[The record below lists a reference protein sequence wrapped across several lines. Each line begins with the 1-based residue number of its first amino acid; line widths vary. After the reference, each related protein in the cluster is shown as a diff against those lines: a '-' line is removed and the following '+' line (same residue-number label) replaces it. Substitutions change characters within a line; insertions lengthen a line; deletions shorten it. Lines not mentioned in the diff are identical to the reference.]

1 MPKVPEFQRILYD
14 NCQLFNIFI
23 VISGKDQNMDH
34 KSRCENCIVRQFNS
48 LRAMTKEELKR
59 VSDSK
64 LTKTIKKGEA
74 LFEEG
79 DKLNGV
85 YCVREGVSKLSKL
98 SANGKDQIVK
108 LATKGEVMGQ
118 RSVIVEES
126 ANLSA
131 VAVNDMQVCFIP
143 KEAIVNTL
151 HSNPDFTYEVLR
163 HMAHDLKEA
172 DDVIVDMS
180 HHLKEADDVI
190 VNMSQKTVKQR
201 IAEAF
206 LYLKNNYGE
215 DKDGYLLL
223 TLSREDI
230 ANVVGT
236 ATESCIRIISEFK
249 KKGLLKSSGKKL
261 GIVNEK
267 GLQDLADGF

>member
-1 MPKVPEFQRILYD
+1 
-14 NCQLFNIFI
+14 
-23 VISGKDQNMDH
+23 MD
-34 KSRCENCIVRQFNS
+34 SENRCENCIIRQFNA
-48 LRAMTKEELKR
+48 LRAMSKEELR
-59 VSDSK
+59 EVSS
-64 LTKTIKKGEA
+64 TKTTKKIRKGES

-79 DKLNGV
+79 DKLKGV
-85 YCVREGVSKLSKL
+85 YCVRDGVSKLSKL

-118 RSVIVEES
+118 RSVIAEES

-131 VAVNDMQVCFIP
+131 VAVNDMEVCFIP
-143 KEAIVNTL
+143 KEVIVNSL
-151 HSNPDFTYEVLR
+151 HKNPNFTFEVLR
-163 HMAHDLKEA
+163 HMAHDLR
-172 DDVIVDMS
+172 
-180 HHLKEADDVI
+180 EADDVI

-206 LYLKNNYGE
+206 LYLKVNYGE
-215 DKDGYLLL
+215 DAEGYLSL

-249 KKGLLKSSGKKL
+249 KKGLLKGSGKKL
-261 GIVNEK
+261 GIADEK
-267 GLQDLADGF
+267 KLRDLVDGF

>member
-1 MPKVPEFQRILYD
+1 
-14 NCQLFNIFI
+14 
-23 VISGKDQNMDH
+23 
-34 KSRCENCIVRQFNS
+34 
-48 LRAMTKEELKR
+48 MTKEELKR
-59 VSDSK
+59 VSDTK
-64 LTKTIKKGEA
+64 VTKTFKKGEA

-79 DKLNGV
+79 EKLNGV
-85 YCVREGVSKLSKL
+85 FCVRDGVSKLSKL

-131 VAVNDMQVCFIP
+131 VAVNDMEVCFIP

-151 HSNPDFTYEVLR
+151 HTNTDFTYEVLR
-163 HMAHDLKEA
+163 HMAHD
-172 DDVIVDMS
+172 
-180 HHLKEADDVI
+180 LKEADDVI

-206 LYLKNNYGE
+206 LYLRNNYGE
-215 DKDGYLLL
+215 DEEGYLSL

-249 KKGLLKSSGKKL
+249 KKGYLKSSGKKL
-261 GIVNEK
+261 GIADLK